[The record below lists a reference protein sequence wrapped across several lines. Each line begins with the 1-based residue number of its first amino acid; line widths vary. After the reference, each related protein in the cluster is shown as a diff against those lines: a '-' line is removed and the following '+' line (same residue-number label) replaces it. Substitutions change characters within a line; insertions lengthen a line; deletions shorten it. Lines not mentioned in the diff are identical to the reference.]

1 MFELKHAHLIGR
13 RSFLSSA
20 ALLTLRGVAAA
31 PPEPSLGDFRL
42 PPKAVFDKAM
52 PRYPNVWFYLDAS
65 LAADHQAAVKLV
77 TGQLRQALHLRELHI
92 PHSEAADFE
101 IRLEHFQPWEH
112 PEHKELQHAHSFHMR
127 YYYSD
132 LVRNHLERVEFEGRP
147 FYRFAGSVHYEVE
160 HGNPN
165 HADVEICT
173 ICGRTGAYANVK
185 GNLVEQVHDPLG
197 LEMLLHGTVRGTP
210 VHFEDWEER
219 VFGSVERLRSAFSV
233 RTFEY
238 PGQQGDRN
246 TARIGVVVLKP
257 R

>member
-1 MFELKHAHLIGR
+1 MK
-13 RSFLSSA
+13 
-20 ALLTLRGVAAA
+20 AA
-31 PPEPSLGDFRL
+31 PLILAVCALATAPAGSSLADFHLPS
-42 PPKAVFDKAM
+42 KAVFSTAM

-77 TGQLRQALHLRELHI
+77 TGALRQALHLRELRL
-92 PHSEAADFE
+92 PNSEGCDFE
-101 IRLEHFQPWEH
+101 VRLEHFQPWEDSA
-112 PEHKELQHAHSFHMR
+112 HKPLQHAHSFHMR

-132 LVRNHLERVEFEGRP
+132 LLRHHLERVELAGRP

-165 HADVEICT
+165 HADVEMCP
-173 ICGRTGAYANVK
+173 ICGRTGAYAGLK

-197 LEMLLHGTVRGTP
+197 LEMLLHGTVRGEP

-219 VFGSVERLRSAFSV
+219 EFGSVDRLRS
-233 RTFEY
+233 TFTVQTSEY

-246 TARIGVVVLKP
+246 TYRIGIVVLTP